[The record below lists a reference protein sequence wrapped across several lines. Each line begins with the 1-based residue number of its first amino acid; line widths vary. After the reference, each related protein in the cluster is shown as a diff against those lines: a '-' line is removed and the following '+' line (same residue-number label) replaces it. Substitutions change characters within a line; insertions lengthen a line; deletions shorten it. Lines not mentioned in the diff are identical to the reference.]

1 VPGANSVPP
10 VVGGEDE
17 GKGLAMTASTISY
30 NTSATAFGSAAA
42 LSCRECGEQVELGPQ
57 YVCAFCFGPLEIAY
71 DFSAGVTRA
80 DIERGP
86 NSIWRYAP
94 LLPVRPDVA
103 ERPNLAPGGTRLVK
117 ADNLAREL
125 GLRSLFVKDDS
136 GNPTHS
142 FKDRVVAIA
151 VEAARAFGFTTLS
164 CSSTG
169 NLAGAVAAA
178 AARAGLDSCVFIPAD
193 LESAKIVTAAV
204 YGGRIVAL
212 DGNYDEVSRFCSE
225 LIGDEAGSGW
235 GFVNVNLRP
244 FYSEGSKTLAFE
256 IAEQLGWRLPE
267 QIVIPI
273 ASGSQLTKIDKG
285 FKELIALGLV
295 EDRPYRIFGA
305 QATGCSPV
313 SAAFKA
319 GHDVV
324 RPVRPDTIAKS
335 LAIGNPADGPYV
347 LDAVRRT
354 GGAIEDVSDPEIVEA
369 IRLLARTEGVFAETA
384 GGVTVGALRRLA
396 ADGRLDP
403 RAETVVINTGD
414 GLKTLDAVAD
424 TGVTATVK
432 PSLAAFLAAGLAD
445 RGAR

>member
-1 VPGANSVPP
+1 
-10 VVGGEDE
+10 
-17 GKGLAMTASTISY
+17 MTASTISPP
-30 NTSATAFGSAAA
+30 STAFGAAVA
-42 LSCRECGEQVELGPQ
+42 LSCRECGERVEIGPK
-57 YVCAFCFGPLEIAY
+57 YVCESCFGPLEIAY
-71 DFSAGVTRA
+71 DFSHGVTRA
-80 DIERGP
+80 EIERGP

-94 LLPVRPDVA
+94 LLPVAADVA
-103 ERPNLAPGGTRLVK
+103 QHPNLEPGGTRLVK
-117 ADNLAREL
+117 ADRLAREL

-151 VEAARAFGFTTLS
+151 VEAAKAFGFTTLS

-169 NLAGAVAAA
+169 NLAGAVGAA

-193 LESAKIVTAAV
+193 LEHAKIVMASV
-204 YGGRIVAL
+204 YGGRLVAL
-212 DGNYDEVSRFCSE
+212 EGTYDEVSRFCSE
-225 LIGDEAGSGW
+225 LIGDEAGTGW

-244 FYSEGSKTLAFE
+244 FYAEGSKTLSFE

-295 EDRPYRIFGA
+295 EDRPYKIFGA

-313 SAAFKA
+313 SAAYKA
-319 GHDVV
+319 GRDVV
-324 RPVRPDTIAKS
+324 QPVRPDTIAKS

-347 LDAVRRT
+347 LDVVRRT
-354 GGAIEDVSDPEIVEA
+354 GGALEDVSDPQIVAA

-384 GGVTVGALRRLA
+384 GGVTVGVLA
-396 ADGRLDP
+396 KLVEAGRLDP
-403 RAETVVINTGD
+403 DAETVVINSGD
-414 GLKTLDAVAD
+414 GLKTLDAVAG
-424 TGVTATVK
+424 TSLTATIK
-432 PSLAAFLAAGLAD
+432 PSLAAFRAAGL
-445 RGAR
+445 